1 MDNEE
6 IKKIEETNPL
16 IKKWKQEYCKYSN
29 INRWDFIQENLAESF
44 KKHFPEKCKKKVKQD
59 EKKD

>member
-29 INRWDFIQENLAESF
+29 INRCDFIQENLAESF
-44 KKHFPEKCKKKVKQD
+44 KKHFPEKCKKRYAKV
-59 EKKD
+59 